1 MRLPKIILI
10 GAGNVGYHLGKNL
23 HQNGLPIVQV
33 FSRTKSKAKKLAD
46 ITGGAFTT
54 SLSKI
59 MNDADLYIIAV
70 KDDAIESVAKSLKKI
85 GVQKGIVTHTSGSVP
100 TAILKSHFENY
111 GSFYPLQTFSI
122 KKEVDFNKIP
132 ICIVGSNSK
141 VTRILKSTAKKISP
155 NVHEVND
162 EKRAMLHVAAV
173 FVCNFTNHLYHIG
186 AELCETNQVPFDI
199 LKPLIEETAAKV
211 QSLQPNKAQTGPAIR
226 GDKKT
231 INKQLKY
238 LNDFPEFRKIYKLLT
253 KSINPD
259 I

>member
-1 MRLPKIILI
+1 MRLPKIIII

-23 HQNGLPIVQV
+23 HQSGLPILQV
-33 FSRTKSKAKKLAD
+33 FSRKKSKAKKLAD

-70 KDDAIESVAKSLKKI
+70 KDDAIESVAKSLQKVDVK
-85 GVQKGIVTHTSGSVP
+85 KGIVTHTSGSVP
-100 TAILKSHFENY
+100 TDILKSYFEKY

-122 KKEVDFNKIP
+122 KKDVDFKKIP
-132 ICIVGSNSK
+132 ICIVGNEVA
-141 VTRILKSTAKKISP
+141 VTRILIKTAKKISP

-186 AELCETNQVPFDI
+186 SELCETNQVPFDI

-211 QSLQPNKAQTGPAIR
+211 QTLKPEKAQTGPAIR

-231 INKQLKY
+231 INKQLKF
-238 LNDFPEFRKIYKLLT
+238 LNDSPAFKKIYKLLT
-253 KSINPD
+253 KSINPE